1 MTMENPTEQ
10 ELIQSILDGNTQA
23 YSVVL
28 KRFQR
33 PIHSLVRQI
42 VTNREDAEE
51 LTQDVF
57 IKAFRKLDSFK
68 GGSSLSTWLYRIAWN
83 TAVSATRKKR
93 FIYPEFDE
101 NQFANL
107 PDDSVDEVLSKENDE
122 AQLLRLEKVL
132 ELLKPDEKA
141 LINLYYTEN
150 KPLAE
155 IALIL
160 DLSPENAKV
169 KLHRTRKKM
178 VLLLNN
184 EHR

>member
-1 MTMENPTEQ
+1 MENLTEQ
-10 ELIQSILDGNTQA
+10 DLIQSILDGNTQSF
-23 YSVVL
+23 SVLL
-28 KRFQR
+28 KRYQR
-33 PIHSLVRQI
+33 PIHALVRQI
-42 VTNREDAEE
+42 VSNREDAEE

-83 TAVSATRKKR
+83 TAISETRKKR
-93 FIYPEFDE
+93 LIYPEFDE

-107 PDDSVDEVLSKENDE
+107 PDETVDEVLEKENDE
-122 AQLLRLEKVL
+122 MQLQRLEKAIERL
-132 ELLKPDEKA
+132 PPEEKA
-141 LINLYYTEN
+141 LITLYYTES

-160 DLSPENAKV
+160 NLSAENTKV
-169 KLHRTRKKM
+169 KLHRTRKKI

-184 EHR
+184 EQR

>member
-1 MTMENPTEQ
+1 MENLTEQ
-10 ELIQSILDGNTQA
+10 DLIQSILDGNTQSF
-23 YSVVL
+23 SVLL
-28 KRFQR
+28 KRYQR
-33 PIHSLVRQI
+33 PIHALVRQI
-42 VTNREDAEE
+42 VSNREDAEE

-83 TAVSATRKKR
+83 TAISETRKKR
-93 FIYPEFDE
+93 LIYPEFDE

-107 PDDSVDEVLSKENDE
+107 PDETVDEVLEKENDE
-122 AQLLRLEKVL
+122 LQLQRLEKAIERL
-132 ELLKPDEKA
+132 QPEEKA
-141 LINLYYTEN
+141 LITLYYTES

-160 DLSPENAKV
+160 NLSAENAKV
-169 KLHRTRKKM
+169 KLHRTRKKI

-184 EHR
+184 EQR

>member
-1 MTMENPTEQ
+1 MENPTEQ
-10 ELIQSILDGNTQA
+10 DLIQSILDGNSQA
-23 YSVVL
+23 YSVL
-28 KRFQR
+28 LLRYQR

-83 TAVSATRKKR
+83 TAISATRKKR
-93 FIYPEFDE
+93 LVYPEFDE

-107 PDDSVDEVLSKENDE
+107 PDDTVDAILAKEDDE
-122 AQLLRLEKVL
+122 AQLLRLEKAL
-132 ELLKPDEKA
+132 DLLKPDEKA
-141 LINLYYTEN
+141 LITLYYTEN
-150 KPLAE
+150 KSLAE
-155 IALIL
+155 IATIL
-160 DLSPENAKV
+160 DISPDNAKV

-178 VLLLNN
+178 VLLLNDEN
-184 EHR
+184 R

>member
-1 MTMENPTEQ
+1 MENLTEQ
-10 ELIQSILDGNTQA
+10 DLIQSILNGNTQA
-23 YSVVL
+23 YSVLL
-28 KRFQR
+28 KRYQR
-33 PIHSLVRQI
+33 PIHALVRQI

-101 NQFANL
+101 SQFANL
-107 PDDSVDEVLSKENDE
+107 PDETVDEVLSKEDDE
-122 AQLLRLEKVL
+122 AQLQRLEKVL
-132 ELLKPDEKA
+132 ELLKPEEKA
-141 LINLYYTEN
+141 LITLYYTES

-160 DLSPENAKV
+160 NLSAENAKV

-184 EHR
+184 EQR

>member
-1 MTMENPTEQ
+1 MENLTEQ
-10 ELIQSILDGNTQA
+10 DLIQSILNGNTLA
-23 YSVVL
+23 FSVLL
-28 KRFQR
+28 KRYQR
-33 PIHSLVRQI
+33 PIHALVRQI

-57 IKAFRKLDSFK
+57 IKAFRNLNTFK

-107 PDDSVDEVLSKENDE
+107 PDETVDEILEKENDE
-122 AQLLRLEKVL
+122 AQLQRLEKAIDF
-132 ELLKPDEKA
+132 LKPDEKA
-141 LINLYYTEN
+141 LITLYYTES

-160 DLSPENAKV
+160 NLSAENAKV

-184 EHR
+184 EQR

>member
-1 MTMENPTEQ
+1 MENLSEQ
-10 ELIQSILDGNTQA
+10 DLIQSILDGNTNA
-23 YSVVL
+23 FSVLL
-28 KRFQR
+28 KRYQR
-33 PIHSLVRQI
+33 PIHALVRQI
-42 VTNREDAEE
+42 VPNREDAEE

-93 FIYPEFDE
+93 LVYPEFDE

-107 PDDSVDEVLSKENDE
+107 PDESVDDVLSKEADE
-122 AQLLRLEKVL
+122 QQLQQLERAIERLNPE
-132 ELLKPDEKA
+132 ERA
-141 LINLYYTEN
+141 LITLYYTEN

-155 IALIL
+155 IGLIL
-160 DLSPENAKV
+160 DLSPDNAKV

-184 EHR
+184 EQQ